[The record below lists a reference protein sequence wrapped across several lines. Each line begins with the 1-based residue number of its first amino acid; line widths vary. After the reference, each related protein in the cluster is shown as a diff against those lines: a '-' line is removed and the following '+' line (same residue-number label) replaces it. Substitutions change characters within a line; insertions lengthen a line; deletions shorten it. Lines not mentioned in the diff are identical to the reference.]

1 MHIITVD
8 WNTSTY
14 DVYENIFYELSTNVD
29 CGGYSAL
36 AVCPENLIL
45 GANAVASAST
55 QIRVL
60 TPILWT
66 FGTLVLFT
74 LIAYQIFEWLLKRKR
89 NEKAAYVQKILTQD
103 RNAIQT
109 SFLRAALSTEGIF
122 WITTLAFVAAMGMQL
137 SLLYVEVSIKMIDYT
152 SWSFGQI
159 VAITIWV
166 PPLVEYLYLQLSRC
180 SLILD

>member
-14 DVYENIFYELSTNVD
+14 DVYENIFYELSANVE
-29 CGGYSAL
+29 CCGYSVL

-45 GANAVASAST
+45 GVNSVASAST
-55 QIRVL
+55 QIRAL

-74 LIAYQIFEWLLKRKR
+74 LIAYQIFKWLLRRKH
-89 NEKAAYVQKILTQD
+89 NEKAAYVQKILGQD

-109 SFLRAALSTEGIF
+109 SFLRAALSTDDMF

-137 SLLYVEVSIKMIDYT
+137 SLLYVEVNIDMLDYT

-166 PPLVEYLYLQLSRC
+166 PPLAEYLYLQLSRC
-180 SLILD
+180 SSVLD